1 MDILLF
7 AVAALGYW
15 AAAIGFQYNLFH
27 RRLPLYRRWPQ
38 LVYASHAVH
47 TAALIALAIRL
58 KHLPVSTMHE
68 VIPVLG
74 WVLVA
79 LYAFL
84 GRRWKVEALG
94 SVAAPAAAVLT
105 TFAAFTLGHE
115 NGAPRSEFWFWIHVG
130 SLVASYAAFALA
142 SCCAGLY
149 FVQSRRLKQKKLA
162 TAFLLPSLDTL
173 DRVGFRFI
181 MVGFPL
187 LILGISSGMLI
198 RSWTWSWDPKETL
211 VGVTCGVYLSYLHAR
226 MVSGWQGRK
235 VNLLLLVASLC
246 LLVSFLAPGRFH

>member
-1 MDILLF
+1 MAILLLGL
-7 AVAALGYW
+7 AALGYW
-15 AAAIGFQYNLFH
+15 AASIGFQYNLFH
-27 RRLPLYRRWPQ
+27 RRQPLRHRWPQ
-38 LVYASHAVH
+38 LVYISHAVH
-47 TAALIALAIRL
+47 TAGLIALTIKL
-58 KHLPVSTMHE
+58 QHLPVSTMHE
-68 VIPVLG
+68 VIAVLG

-94 SVAAPAAAVLT
+94 SIAAPAAAMLT

-115 NGAPRSEFWFWIHVG
+115 NPVPKGGLWFSIHVG

-149 FVQSRRLKQKKLA
+149 FVQSRRLKQKKLT

-198 RSWTWSWDPKETL
+198 KGWTWSWDPKETL

-226 MVSGWQGRK
+226 MVSGWQGRR
-235 VNLLLLVASLC
+235 VNLLLLIAALC
-246 LLVSFLAPGRFH
+246 VFVSFLAPGRFH